1 MPNLDP
7 MSSKTAK
14 HLLFVALI
22 AAFATGCATPKHY
35 TPLDVLP
42 NDGTDRAAFS
52 RAKQR
57 MENLFPAEYRA
68 TQRAIVTAGGK
79 QFTCDGLLKVSPAEG
94 HHLAIVST
102 FGVVTDLRVKADG
115 GCELLKV
122 TPLLREDWSR
132 RFVAR
137 DLRWLFVAPAHLR
150 PAGHFADGK
159 LNLLTAEDSA
169 GVTAQYVFSPDGTR
183 WQELDLWQDGKTFY
197 RVVPKHFRKFAGT
210 PAEVPDEFDVSAEA
224 YRLELRIAELT
235 VPNTEVSP

>member
-1 MPNLDP
+1 
-7 MSSKTAK
+7 
-14 HLLFVALI
+14 
-22 AAFATGCATPKHY
+22 
-35 TPLDVLP
+35 
-42 NDGTDRAAFS
+42 
-52 RAKQR
+52 

-79 QFTCDGLLKVSPAEG
+79 QFTCDGLLNVSPAEG